1 MSEGR
6 LERYRACVTT
16 TGARLYTGVDD
27 VDDEHLML
35 QVEKGYVSL
44 GFERSGVT
52 SDFPAGGY
60 LRPGYVN
67 ARLP

>member
-1 MSEGR
+1 MSEGQ

-16 TGARLYTGVDD
+16 TGARLSTGVDD

-44 GFERSGVT
+44 GFERERC
-52 SDFPAGGY
+52 Y
-60 LRPGYVN
+60 LRIFQPVVI
-67 ARLP
+67 